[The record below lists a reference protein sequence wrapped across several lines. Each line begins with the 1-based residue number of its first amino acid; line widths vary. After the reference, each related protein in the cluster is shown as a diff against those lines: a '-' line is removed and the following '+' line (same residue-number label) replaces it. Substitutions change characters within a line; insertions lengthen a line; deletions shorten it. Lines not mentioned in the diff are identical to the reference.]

1 MCPWSPCLGQTHGH
15 YSQPAP
21 APALCIKQHFFLT
34 WLLPHRRAGVP
45 LREKAVAPLYIRLS
59 IPGSLALW
67 APFHPHPLRS
77 PWLCTPDS
85 ERLFTVWPRPQQ
97 RLAHLQK
104 RLKRGMAAQCC
115 GKGVPGR
122 NMQFLGQRGQ
132 LGWAEGGPKAEG
144 PWSSLSTILPA
155 WPWGNPGSLRN
166 KLIQITARE
175 IYTRREPLPA
185 AVLWAGAPAL
195 PCPRVPRPL

>member
-1 MCPWSPCLGQTHGH
+1 MLPRHTQTHH
-15 YSQPAP
+15 PQPAP
-21 APALCIKQHFFLT
+21 ASEFCIKQPFFLI
-34 WLLPHRRAGVP
+34 WLLPHQHAWVS
-45 LREKAVAPLYIRLS
+45 LREKVVAPLYILLS
-59 IPGSLALW
+59 TPGSLALW
-67 APFHPHPLRS
+67 APLTPAPHPPHS
-77 PWLCTPDS
+77 PWLCTRDS
-85 ERLFTVWPRPQQ
+85 ERLFTVWPRPRQ

-132 LGWAEGGPKAEG
+132 LGWAGGLPKQRA
-144 PWSSLSTILPA
+144 PWSSLITILPA
-155 WPWGNPGSLRN
+155 WPWENPGSLHN

>member
-1 MCPWSPCLGQTHGH
+1 MASSTPSSWGLVKRKGGGTTLHPAQSPWKPVPLG
-15 YSQPAP
+15 
-21 APALCIKQHFFLT
+21 
-34 WLLPHRRAGVP
+34 LPHP
-45 LREKAVAPLYIRLS
+45 CS
-59 IPGSLALW
+59 
-67 APFHPHPLRS
+67 PHS
-77 PWLCTPDS
+77 PWLCMPDS
-85 ERLFTVWPRPQQ
+85 ERLFTVWLRPQQ

-132 LGWAEGGPKAEG
+132 LGWAGLGGLPKLRA
-144 PWSSLSTILPA
+144 PWSSLTTILPA
-155 WPWGNPGSLRN
+155 WPRGNPGSLRN

>member
-1 MCPWSPCLGQTHGH
+1 MLPLAWRDTRTPSPASG
-15 YSQPAP
+15 
-21 APALCIKQHFFLT
+21 LCIKQPFFLT
-34 WLLPHRRAGVP
+34 WLLPHQQVGVP
-45 LREKAVAPLYIRLS
+45 LREKVVAALYILFS
-59 IPGSLALW
+59 TPGSPALW
-67 APFHPHPLRS
+67 VPPHPCPPRS

-132 LGWAEGGPKAEG
+132 LSWAGGGLPKQRA
-144 PWSSLSTILPA
+144 PRSSLTTILPA
-155 WPWGNPGSLRN
+155 WPWGNPGSLHN

>member
-1 MCPWSPCLGQTHGH
+1 MASSTPVSQGPIKRKGGGTTLHPAQHPW
-15 YSQPAP
+15 
-21 APALCIKQHFFLT
+21 K
-34 WLLPHRRAGVP
+34 
-45 LREKAVAPLYIRLS
+45 
-59 IPGSLALW
+59 PG
-67 APFHPHPLRS
+67 PQGPPHPCPPRS
-77 PWLCTPDS
+77 PWPCTPDS

-104 RLKRGMAAQCC
+104 RLKRGMAAQRCR
-115 GKGVPGR
+115 KGVPGR

-132 LGWAEGGPKAEG
+132 LGWAGGAPKAEG
-144 PWSSLSTILPA
+144 SPVQSHHILPA

-175 IYTRREPLPA
+175 IYTRREPLPT
-185 AVLWAGAPAL
+185 AVLWAGAPAP